1 MSRVQSAKIAQISM
15 LLRVL
20 QGVSGAII
28 LICLLS
34 TYRPVVLSDIANN
47 VDSKEYIAVNLSHFF
62 LAIAASFSIA
72 YGVIQVVFEVILSRI
87 KTDALL
93 ERCADAFLASLYVVV
108 ACVTAP
114 SMDCSPSKYQKCTSF
129 QVAVVFAFLSAVL
142 FVVSIAFNAQFK
154 SIRRGNPDAT
164 ENLVPRGRFGGESV
178 VLESRHPKK
187 PKKKATADQ
196 SKDLDE
202 VEPRG
207 HFGSVRCAD
216 FTAGNPSHDE
226 YADEDVY
233 FNSSHRD
240 ILVKPT
246 KGSV

>member
-28 LICLLS
+28 LISLLS

-62 LAIAASFSIA
+62 LAIAASLSIA

-93 ERCADAFLASLYVVV
+93 ERCADAFLASLFVVV
-108 ACVTAP
+108 ACATAP
-114 SMDCSPSKYQKCTSF
+114 SMACSPSKYQKCTNF

-142 FVVSIAFNAQFK
+142 FVVSIAFNAQVK

-164 ENLVPRGRFGGESV
+164 ENLVPRGRFGGESA

-187 PKKKATADQ
+187 PKKKAAPDQ
-196 SKDLDE
+196 SEDLDE
-202 VEPRG
+202 VDPRG

-216 FTAGNPSHDE
+216 FTAVNPSHDE

>member
-62 LAIAASFSIA
+62 LAIAASLSIA

-93 ERCADAFLASLYVVV
+93 ERCTDAFLASLYVVV

-164 ENLVPRGRFGGESV
+164 ENLVPRGRFGGESA

-187 PKKKATADQ
+187 PKKAAADQ
-196 SKDLDE
+196 SEDLDE
-202 VEPRG
+202 VDPRG